1 MTVKALA
8 VRQNVLRE
16 ANERISRL
24 RWTQAD
30 GETIGYLCECSRVD
44 CAETIALDADAYD
57 AVRASPLRFLLLPG
71 HDQAGVE
78 RVVEHHADY
87 VVVENIG
94 EAAEI
99 ARAADPRAK
108 PESPDPRASGSAR
121 LRRRGWR
128 SPPPGTGRA

>member
-44 CAETIALDADAYD
+44 CAETIALDADAYG

-78 RVVEHHADY
+78 RVVEYHADY

-99 ARAADPRAK
+99 ARAADPRAT
-108 PESPDPRASGSAR
+108 A
-121 LRRRGWR
+121 
-128 SPPPGTGRA
+128 